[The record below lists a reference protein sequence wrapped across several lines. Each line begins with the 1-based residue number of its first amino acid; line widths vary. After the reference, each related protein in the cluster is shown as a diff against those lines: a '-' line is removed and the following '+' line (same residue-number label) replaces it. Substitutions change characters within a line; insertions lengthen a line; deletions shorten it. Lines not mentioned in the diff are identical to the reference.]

1 MFYLIVE
8 KRTIFV
14 KMDFFLDEKGAFEES
29 YEPSLDM
36 IRWGAGKNDT

>member
-8 KRTIFV
+8 NFFV

-36 IRWGAGKNDT
+36 LRWGAGKNDA